1 MDRKLDAS
9 QDLLYEVKSLID
21 NNKVLELRELIEEY
35 HIIDI
40 FDIMENLEEDMKIQ
54 LFEVLPLDMASSIL
68 EEGSVEFLLVFYLNW
83 M

>member
-1 MDRKLDAS
+1 MGYMDRKLDAS

-54 LFEVLPLDMASSIL
+54 LFEVLPLDMASS
-68 EEGSVEFLLVFYLNW
+68 
-83 M
+83 

>member
-68 EEGSVEFLLVFYLNW
+68 EEG
-83 M
+83 

>member
-68 EEGSVEFLLVFYLNW
+68 
-83 M
+83 

>member
-35 HIIDI
+35 
-40 FDIMENLEEDMKIQ
+40 N
-54 LFEVLPLDMASSIL
+54 
-68 EEGSVEFLLVFYLNW
+68 
-83 M
+83 

>member
-68 EEGSVEFLLVFYLNW
+68 EEGSVEFFY
-83 M
+83 